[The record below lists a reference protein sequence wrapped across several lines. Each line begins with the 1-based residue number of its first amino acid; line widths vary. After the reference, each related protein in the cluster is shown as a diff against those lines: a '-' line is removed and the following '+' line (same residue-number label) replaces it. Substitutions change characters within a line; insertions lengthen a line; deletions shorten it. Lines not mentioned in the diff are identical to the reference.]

1 MKYYRWSDRGEG
13 RKIGKIGNYCLY
25 ERVITEESC
34 EETNVSPKV
43 ERYGTFKFVYGP
55 SAGGLLESVKFD
67 ITTDGER
74 ILDIISVPYKI
85 RKIKVSGL
93 SWEDALLRI
102 ERINAPFSASHAIAF
117 LLAVEDA
124 MNIEPDYQTQLK
136 RIALLELERIRNHLF
151 VIARLT
157 ETASLSIPTYHLLY
171 LTEKI
176 NRLIGK
182 LCGHRYFFGV
192 NYINRVDC
200 NFEKLFEILDIVKEF
215 RAIFEGLLES
225 RIFIDR
231 LQQNGILRDK
241 DSIGPAAR
249 AGGLDYDARLELNIL
264 PYKEIGFKI
273 VKAEDA
279 DAFGRFLVRGYEI
292 IESSKMLIEL
302 TDLIK
307 DSNTTSTKEYEAINH
322 EGEGLARVE
331 SPSGDLAYYVRVK
344 EGKVISA
351 QLLSPSSVNIKSFMK
366 SVKGTIFTDFQFN
379 WESFG
384 IWISEI
390 GVNLE

>member
-1 MKYYRWSDRGEG
+1 
-13 RKIGKIGNYCLY
+13 L
-25 ERVITEESC
+25 
-34 EETNVSPKV
+34 
-43 ERYGTFKFVYGP
+43 
-55 SAGGLLESVKFD
+55 
-67 ITTDGER
+67 
-74 ILDIISVPYKI
+74 SVPT
-85 RKIKVSGL
+85 
-93 SWEDALLRI
+93 
-102 ERINAPFSASHAIAF
+102 F
-117 LLAVEDA
+117 
-124 MNIEPDYQTQLK
+124 
-136 RIALLELERIRNHLF
+136 
-151 VIARLT
+151 
-157 ETASLSIPTYHLLY
+157 HLLY
-171 LTEKI
+171 LIEET

-192 NYINRVDC
+192 NYINKVNC
-200 NFEKLFEILDIVKEF
+200 NFEKLFKILDIVKEF
-215 RAIFEGLLES
+215 RLIFEGLLES

-231 LQQNGILRDK
+231 LQQNGILRDR

-249 AGGLDYDARLELNIL
+249 AAGLGYDARLELNIL

-302 TDLIK
+302 TDIIK
-307 DSNTTSTKEYEAINH
+307 DNTNTKEYKAIND

-331 SPSGDLAYYVRVK
+331 SPSGDLAYYVKIK
-344 EGKVISA
+344 EGRVISA
-351 QLLSPSSVNIKSFMK
+351 QLLSPSYVNLKSFMK

>member
-1 MKYYRWSDRGEG
+1 M
-13 RKIGKIGNYCLY
+13 
-25 ERVITEESC
+25 
-34 EETNVSPKV
+34 
-43 ERYGTFKFVYGP
+43 
-55 SAGGLLESVKFD
+55 
-67 ITTDGER
+67 
-74 ILDIISVPYKI
+74 
-85 RKIKVSGL
+85 
-93 SWEDALLRI
+93 
-102 ERINAPFSASHAIAF
+102 
-117 LLAVEDA
+117 
-124 MNIEPDYQTQLK
+124 
-136 RIALLELERIRNHLF
+136 
-151 VIARLT
+151 
-157 ETASLSIPTYHLLY
+157 
-171 LTEKI
+171 
-176 NRLIGK
+176 
-182 LCGHRYFFGV
+182 
-192 NYINRVDC
+192 DC

-307 DSNTTSTKEYEAINH
+307 DSNTTSTKGYEATSH

-344 EGKVISA
+344 ERKVISA

>member
-1 MKYYRWSDRGEG
+1 MKYYKWSDKGEG

-25 ERVITEESC
+25 DKVITEESC
-34 EETNVSPKV
+34 EEINISTDDKY
-43 ERYGTFKFVYGP
+43 YGTFKFVYGP

-74 ILDIISVPYKI
+74 ILNINSIPYKI
-85 RKIKVSGL
+85 RKIKVTGL
-93 SWEDALLRI
+93 SWEDALLKI
-102 ERINAPFSASHAIAF
+102 ERINAPFSVSHTIAF
-117 LLAVEDA
+117 LLAIEDA
-124 MNIEPDYQTQLK
+124 MNIEQDYQTQLK

-151 VIARLT
+151 VIGRLT
-157 ETASLSIPTYHLLY
+157 ETASLSVPTFHLLY
-171 LTEKI
+171 LIEET

-192 NYINRVDC
+192 NYINKVNC
-200 NFEKLFEILDIVKEF
+200 NFEKLFKILDIVKEF
-215 RAIFEGLLES
+215 RLIFEGLLES

-231 LQQNGILRDK
+231 LQQNGILRDR

-249 AGGLDYDARLELNIL
+249 AAGLGYDARLELNIL

-302 TDLIK
+302 TDIIK
-307 DSNTTSTKEYEAINH
+307 DNTNTKEYKAIND

-331 SPSGDLAYYVRVK
+331 SPSGDLAYYVKIK
-344 EGKVISA
+344 EGRVISA
-351 QLLSPSSVNIKSFMK
+351 QLLSPSYVNLKSFMK

>member
-1 MKYYRWSDRGEG
+1 MKHYKWSDKGEG

-25 ERVITEESC
+25 DKVITEESC
-34 EETNVSPKV
+34 EETNLSPDAKY
-43 ERYGTFKFVYGP
+43 YGAFKFVYGP
-55 SAGGLLESVKFD
+55 SAGGLLESIKFD

-74 ILDIISVPYKI
+74 ILNINSIPYKI
-85 RKIKVSGL
+85 RKIKVTGL
-93 SWEDALLRI
+93 SWEDALLKI
-102 ERINAPFSASHAIAF
+102 ERINAPFSASHIIAF
-117 LLAVEDA
+117 LLAIEDA
-124 MNIEPDYQTQLK
+124 MNIEQDYQTQLK

-157 ETASLSIPTYHLLY
+157 EAASLSVPTFHLLY
-171 LTEKI
+171 LIEET

-192 NYINRVDC
+192 NYINKVNC
-200 NFEKLFEILDIVKEF
+200 NFEKLFKILDIVKEF
-215 RAIFEGLLES
+215 RLIFEGLLES

-231 LQQNGILRDK
+231 LQQNGILRDR

-249 AGGLDYDARLELNIL
+249 AAGLEYDARLELNIL

-292 IESSKMLIEL
+292 IESSKILIEL
-302 TDLIK
+302 TDIIK
-307 DSNTTSTKEYEAINH
+307 DNTNTEEYKAIND

-331 SPSGDLAYYVRVK
+331 SPSGDLAYYVKIK
-344 EGKVISA
+344 EGRVTSA
-351 QLLSPSSVNIKSFMK
+351 QLLSPSYVNLKSFMK